1 MAKAPN
7 FSLGFAFTAN
17 NSDLVAGLEQITA
30 KAKGVSDEMEKMQK
44 SMGSMPFD
52 KRGFDKAQKAVAKAQ
67 EKIAESSVPEQP
79 KIKARK
85 TSSEDAETGF
95 EGASTARLGAKF
107 YEALEKSKLLADE
120 FTGETA
126 KNFEKVF
133 VEIGKEAFESTKK
146 IGASFDGVS
155 RKTQRAFDN
164 IFEALDKGTLKTLPN
179 FEQIPKLL
187 AGLPGLSVDAR
198 KAIVRL
204 GLETKLTSQQ
214 VIDLLQ
220 SHESAIKKA
229 LQGSKK
235 TTQVW
240 EALGKGVGG
249 ALEELFPVNKELG
262 KIYSVA
268 EGLLGVLA
276 ALTDESKGST
286 FVRAWKAGADFFKKK
301 FGKDV
306 KEGTDAAT
314 ESLAALDEKNKKF
327 EKESDPA
334 KAFASPTKVTFSEAS
349 IEDQYEQFKKLDEEA
364 RGKKLEGFEIE
375 AGSSEDLKALEDSLK
390 RKEQLE
396 EAAAERMANVSSE
409 KWKEGLEAS
418 ADAAAEAAEKAS
430 EKANQAGKA
439 TGEGLAK
446 GMEDAAKK
454 ADVGES
460 LTEAVG
466 EAAKEAS
473 AKAATDGASVSDK
486 FIDAIKVAF
495 KTGNISGSLSQWLDD
510 EIRQGSSRMD
520 ELGKDTINRYVDG
533 IRGAIGSADFAT
545 QLKEKIEND
554 LKQSEEALQN
564 LGRSAGEKFTSTIK
578 DSLGKADFSSEVKGL
593 ADKVSISSII
603 PDTNALNEALNG
615 FGANFNR
622 LKDTVTMATDS
633 ITGDVGQG
641 MRLLVTG
648 AFRDM
653 SESKDAFVKN
663 LTDATTKISESM
675 AKMKEA
681 IVPEP
686 QIERLNEIERG
697 LDATEAKLKS
707 LMEQEPPSSGQVPEE
722 LRGEMSQEVGDIK
735 ESISASSGEGMLE
748 KLKGIIQSG
757 QASADLGPAIA
768 AMQRMPS
775 DVASRVANAVGGAVS
790 KIPSASTASNM
801 SVNVPEV
808 ARGFGNIAK
817 NVAGRIRGR

>member
-1 MAKAPN
+1 MNKAPEW
-7 FSLGFAFTAN
+7 SLGFAFTAN
-17 NSDLVAGLEQITA
+17 NSDLVVGLKQITA
-30 KAKGVSDEMEKMQK
+30 EAKGVSDEMKKMQK

-67 EKIAESSVPEQP
+67 EKIAASSVPAQP
-79 KIKARK
+79 EIKARRPS
-85 TSSEDAETGF
+85 TEDTEAGF

-146 IGASFDGVS
+146 MGASFDGVS

-179 FEQIPKLL
+179 FDKIPRLL

-229 LQGSKK
+229 LQGSNKFNK
-235 TTQVW
+235 FW
-240 EALGKGVGG
+240 ESAGDAIGG
-249 ALEELFPVNKELG
+249 TLENILPVNKELG
-262 KIYSVA
+262 KLYDVG
-268 EGLLGVLA
+268 E
-276 ALTDESKGST
+276 ALTEVLVSSADLIKPIFGK
-286 FVRAWKAGADFFKKK
+286 AWKDGADFFKKR
-301 FGKDV
+301 FGKD
-306 KEGTDAAT
+306 TRSDI
-314 ESLAALDEKNKKF
+314 EKVAQSMQDVNDL
-327 EKESDPA
+327 S
-334 KAFASPTKVTFSEAS
+334 
-349 IEDQYEQFKKLDEEA
+349 KKLGEA
-364 RGKKLEGFEIE
+364 DAEKIKEVQFGKDPLEGFQTEVPPVKFIDEDTLTLEAERVEQQAEMLGSTFAEGIE
-375 AGSSEDLKALEDSLK
+375 RKNKETADKVDSLWK
-390 RKEQLE
+390 DVN
-396 EAAAERMANVSSE
+396 EASFSFDRDAANAARDAAVKAAERTAEEVKNA
-409 KWKEGLEAS
+409 G
-418 ADAAAEAAEKAS
+418 DAAGSTAAELSGKPDPAEAAEKAI
-430 EKANQAGKA
+430 ETAKDQAA
-439 TGEGLAK
+439 SSASTA
-446 GMEDAAKK
+446 
-454 ADVGES
+454 
-460 LTEAVG
+460 G
-466 EAAKEAS
+466 EAIS
-473 AKAATDGASVSDK
+473 AKLLEG
-486 FIDAIKVAF
+486 IKEKLKV
-495 KTGNISGSLSQWLDD
+495 GDISGALSQMLDN

-533 IRGAIGSADFAT
+533 IKSAIGSADFAT

-554 LKQSEEALQN
+554 LKQSEEALQS

-775 DVASRVANAVGGAVS
+775 EVASRVASAVGGAVS
-790 KIPSASTASNM
+790 KIPSASTESNM

-808 ARGFGNIAK
+808 AKGFGNIAK
-817 NVAGRIRGR
+817 NVAGRFRGR